1 MLKLQS
7 SMKISAQADQYI
19 LSNSKMKKHNI
30 ISTRHWFLGTKLS
43 WIEPN
48 LLLNYRRLSE
58 LLCED
63 MSSIGLQVFE
73 KLMDPRLFQSQAQGI
88 KRCLEIWVYVQSGG
102 ARPNLYGDVPWVVGF
117 QKKCLPYL
125 APCSG
130 PLEAIRKLVAR
141 FFG

>member
-1 MLKLQS
+1 MNKQKNPRMHLFGMTLSVS
-7 SMKISAQADQYI
+7 STGYE
-19 LSNSKMKKHNI
+19 N
-30 ISTRHWFLGTKLS
+30 
-43 WIEPN
+43 
-48 LLLNYRRLSE
+48 
-58 LLCED
+58 
-63 MSSIGLQVFE
+63 MSF
-73 KLMDPRLFQSQAQGI
+73 
-88 KRCLEIWVYVQSGG
+88 YVQSGG